1 MTDKEISALAA
12 TYDAAREAL
21 WRAMLGNE
29 RPARLRSMRRQRVT
43 AREALDAERAT
54 RSR

>member
-21 WRAMLGNE
+21 WQAMVSNE
-29 RPARLRSMRRQRVT
+29 RPARLRAMRRQRVT
-43 AREALDAERAT
+43 AREKLDAGRAT